1 MLSSGVYPQRRSLS
15 FYFKVLA
22 ITWAS
27 ITKDNTIAM
36 LTPVTYVCVNFRD
49 IVNDDRISSS
59 RGDEAESDGRLRAD
73 VFKRTNKTLVL
84 PHNLMGRTSCRI
96 VTATLDNNVG
106 RLIFRC
112 EDVYHGLLDMW

>member
-1 MLSSGVYPQRRSLS
+1 MYHYKSCLGPQLIIVGAGLEIKNMGCQSISENVCTCLIKMNKVP
-15 FYFKVLA
+15 FKVLA

-36 LTPVTYVCVNFRD
+36 LTPVTYVCVNLRD

-73 VFKRTNKTLVL
+73 VFKCTNKT
-84 PHNLMGRTSCRI
+84 HRYRHTG
-96 VTATLDNNVG
+96 
-106 RLIFRC
+106 
-112 EDVYHGLLDMW
+112 